1 MALISFFSIITISLF
16 LLYTTYNSRGILNLP
31 LIVRKGVKFMSE
43 LASIP
48 WNLLM
53 PLIVLQFILMIVAL
67 VDVIRHRRTNGPFIM
82 WIFIIVLGNLIGSI
96 LYFIFGRRQ
105 V

>member
-1 MALISFFSIITISLF
+1 
-16 LLYTTYNSRGILNLP
+16 
-31 LIVRKGVKFMSE
+31 MSA

-48 WNLLM
+48 WNLIL
-53 PLIVLQFILMIVAL
+53 PLVVLQFILMVVAL
-67 VDVIRHRRTNGPFIM
+67 IDVIRHQRTNGPFIM
-82 WIFIIVLGNLIGSI
+82 WIFIIVLGNFLGPI